1 MHERRAVG
9 GQRRRLRGI
18 RAWADLVRSHAGDFE
33 REGLVQEGDERA
45 GSTCTVRPPSPPLL
59 RG

>member
-33 REGLVQEGDERA
+33 REGLVQEGTSELAAPAR
-45 GSTCTVRPPSPPLL
+45 
-59 RG
+59 